1 MTMESSKK
9 MIPYFDTCGS
19 CEGYFAKHT
28 STIEICS
35 MCFDKIAMDLWGYGV
50 PTEQDFNISTHL
62 RLQCVPN
69 GGGSNEILPP

>member
-9 MIPYFDTCGS
+9 MLPYFDICGS

-50 PTEQDFNISTHL
+50 PTE
-62 RLQCVPN
+62 
-69 GGGSNEILPP
+69 